1 MNYTQE
7 EYDDIL
13 LASQSVHYFAG
24 LCLPEVYKQQKH
36 LLDTYFADEHS
47 LAFVSRQCGNTT
59 IQAIYVLWCLIF
71 KQDKTIG
78 YTTTNSGL
86 CESFISSILEINE
99 KLPEHLKAKF
109 DKLNRYTL
117 VSINKTRI
125 IAKPMNI
132 NAFRGMTLSTL
143 IIDLFHFQKK
153 KNFYEFMQC
162 IYPCLIAYQSKIIMS
177 TNINPHGFKLYDFI
191 SDFNINQNFWV
202 TGIPYNKCSNYSEV
216 LDKRYQLYNSAEFYL
231 AEYCCTD
238 REGIVYA

>member
-13 LASQSVHYFAG
+13 LASENVHYFAG
-24 LCLPEVYKQQKH
+24 FCLPEVYKQQKH
-36 LLDTYFADEHS
+36 LLDTYIADENS
-47 LAFVSRQCGNTT
+47 LAIVSRQCGNTT

-71 KQDKTIG
+71 QQNKTIG
-78 YTTTNSGL
+78 YTTTNHSL
-86 CESFISSILEINE
+86 CESFIDRILEINE

-117 VSINKTRI
+117 LSVNKTRI
-125 IAKPMNI
+125 IAKPMNVNSFKGYTL
-132 NAFRGMTLSTL
+132 NAI

-162 IYPCLIAYQSKIIMS
+162 TYPCVIACKGKIIMS
-177 TNINPHGFKLYDFI
+177 TNINPHGFKMYEFI
-191 SDFNINQNFWV
+191 NDFNVNEKFWI

-216 LDKRYQLYNSAEFYL
+216 LDKRYQLYNSTEFYL
-231 AEYCCTD
+231 AEYCCID